1 MRGGGE
7 GKGEREALLRGP
19 CSALGFLPPAS
30 LLSPLPPSLQARI
43 LMLPPTPLPPT
54 PLPPTP
60 SVQ

>member
-43 LMLPPTPLPPT
+43 LMLPPTP
-54 PLPPTP
+54 